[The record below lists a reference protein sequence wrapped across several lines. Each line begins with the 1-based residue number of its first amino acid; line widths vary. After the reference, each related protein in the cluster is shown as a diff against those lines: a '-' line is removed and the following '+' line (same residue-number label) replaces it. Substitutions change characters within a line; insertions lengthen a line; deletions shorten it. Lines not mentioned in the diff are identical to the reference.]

1 MHDINK
7 LMERFS
13 INCHS
18 SIRYGG
24 DTVVWFDPFQ
34 VKDAPQD
41 GDVIFITHE
50 HYDHFSPEDIRR
62 VMKPDAVLVLPE
74 SCLAAAQAAGF
85 SPAQLLTVRP
95 GTHETVKGIPFSAVA
110 AYNVGKPFH
119 PRANSWVGYAADL
132 DGWRVYVAGDTDDT
146 PEARAVICDAAFL
159 PVGGTYTMTA
169 PEAAALTNVLRPQI
183 AVPTHYGSIVG
194 RMSDGDDFAAA
205 LSADIRCVKLI

>member
-1 MHDINK
+1 MHDINT

-18 SIRYGG
+18 SIRCGG

-41 GDVIFITHE
+41 SDVIFITHE

-85 SPAQLLTVRP
+85 SAAQLLPVRP
-95 GTHETVKGIPFSAVA
+95 GTHETVKGIAFDAVA

-119 PRANSWVGYAADL
+119 PRANSWVGYVVEL
-132 DGWRVYVAGDTDDT
+132 DGCRVYVAGDTDDT

-159 PVGGTYTMTA
+159 PAGGTYTMTA
-169 PEAAALTNVLRPQI
+169 PEAAALANALRPQV

-194 RMSDGDDFAAA
+194 RMSDGDDFAAS